1 MFDTDKLCHECARYA
16 AFDATVDFETGALL
30 EALLMASE
38 QLPRQAEI
46 GEAMTVVVRASG
58 RLPGQSE
65 ETCQG
70 ELYAGDAEIPEL
82 AEDDWCVTAR
92 TFSELADGLRALL

>member
-1 MFDTDKLCHECARYA
+1 MFEIDTHRYA

-46 GEAMTVVVRASG
+46 DETMTVVVRASG

-70 ELYAGDAEIPEL
+70 ELYVGDAEIPAL

-92 TFSELADGLRALL
+92 TFVELCDGLRALL

>member
-1 MFDTDKLCHECARYA
+1 MAQTSA
-16 AFDATVDFETGALL
+16 GASDSCTL
-30 EALLMASE
+30 ALLMASE

-46 GEAMTVVVRASG
+46 GETMTVVVRASG

-70 ELYAGDAEIPEL
+70 ELYVGDAAEIPEL
-82 AEDDWCVTAR
+82 TEDDWCVTAR
-92 TFSELADGLRALL
+92 TFVELRDGLRALL